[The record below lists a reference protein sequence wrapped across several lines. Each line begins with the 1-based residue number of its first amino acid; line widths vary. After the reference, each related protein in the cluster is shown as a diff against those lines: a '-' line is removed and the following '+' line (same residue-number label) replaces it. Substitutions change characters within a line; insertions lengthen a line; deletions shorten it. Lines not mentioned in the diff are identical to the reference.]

1 MTLNADAAANRI
13 ACVAQ
18 LYDAWQGHYV
28 VTRIEGGAYVDV
40 KPLTRAEALTYRTRQ
55 GEALKLEWSKTE

>member
-13 ACVAQ
+13 ALITQ

-28 VTRIEGGAYVDV
+28 VTRIDNGAYVDV
-40 KPLTRAEALTYRTRQ
+40 NLLTRAEALTYRTQ
-55 GEALKLEWSKTE
+55 TGEALRLEWKIT